1 MTNLKSLW
9 VRLHKMESLLDFL
22 EDGRQEAISLPTK
35 TIKVLIML
43 IWKGSNINSWTVI
56 FFDCF

>member
-43 IWKGSNINSWTVI
+43 I
-56 FFDCF
+56 